1 MRDDQEMYIGVDVAA
16 GKRPFTLA
24 EVNQAGE
31 LISLTQCALDEVM
44 TITNR
49 PSVWIAVNALRTA
62 EKVKSGEM
70 RGVGR
75 EVKSKQLFFQPLPVD
90 LLKMSSYA
98 RNFHLLYAQL
108 EQIPRIDD
116 EKARV
121 IKINA
126 VACFK
131 LLLGGQLLPG
141 AGYEG
146 RIQRQLALIRQG
158 IRLKDPMAFYEEIT
172 RRRLLQGDLPDNLL
186 YRPVQLNAL
195 IAACMAWLAR
205 QDPQRV
211 AYIGDEADGW
221 IAIPRTDD

>member
-1 MRDDQEMYIGVDVAA
+1 MRDDQDMYFGVDVAA
-16 GKRPFTLA
+16 GKRPYTLA

-31 LISLTQCALDEVM
+31 LISLTQCTLDEVM
-44 TITNR
+44 TITSR
-49 PSVWIAVNALRTA
+49 PSVWIAVNVLRTA

-70 RGVGR
+70 RVAGR
-75 EVKSKQLFFQPLPVD
+75 EVKSKQLTFQSSPVD
-90 LLKMSSYA
+90 LQKTSSCA
-98 RNFHLLYAQL
+98 KNIHLLYSQL
-108 EQIPRIDD
+108 VQIPRTDD

-131 LLLGGQLLPG
+131 LLMGGQLLPG

-146 RIQRQLALIRQG
+146 RIQRQLALIYQG

-172 RRRLLQGDLPDNLL
+172 RRRLLQGDLPDHML
-186 YRPVQLNAL
+186 YRPAQLNAL
-195 IAACMAWLAR
+195 VAACMARLAR